1 MSVARTGV
9 VPQMENVTT
18 SHMKVPLFWYMTVML
33 VSDDEGEE
41 SVYQVTHHHYVRLDK
56 EY

>member
-1 MSVARTGV
+1 VSVARTGV
-9 VPQMENVTT
+9 VAQMENVTT

-33 VSDDEGEE
+33 VSDDEGEG